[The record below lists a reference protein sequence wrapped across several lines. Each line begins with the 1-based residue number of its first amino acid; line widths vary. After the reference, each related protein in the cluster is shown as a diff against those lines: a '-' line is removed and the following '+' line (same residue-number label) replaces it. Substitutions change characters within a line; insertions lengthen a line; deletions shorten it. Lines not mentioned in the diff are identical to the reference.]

1 VAQGL
6 TAYSYDPDVNPQ
18 RIPSEDLQLTE
29 LPADDLR
36 FAVPLYTTAE
46 AARLVGVPTS
56 TFSSW
61 ARGYSRGNVTSNPI
75 VTAFPAEAGQPTIPF
90 VGLVEGMV
98 AAAFRRA
105 GVSMQH
111 IRRSLEALASE
122 MSLEHALASRRLY
135 ADGASILLDYAHEH
149 DQERL
154 LAVVVTGQRVFTP
167 VVEQYLKRISYDG
180 SGWAHLVVLP
190 ITPRELLVA
199 DPTRA
204 FGRPIFA
211 KGGAPMEEVL
221 NRFRAGEPLRSV
233 ADDFDLAQEDV
244 EDVIRAAL
252 PPAA

>member
-1 VAQGL
+1 M
-6 TAYSYDPDVNPQ
+6 
-18 RIPSEDLQLTE
+18 TE
-29 LPADDLR
+29 PPAADLR
-36 FAVPLYTTAE
+36 FTVPLYTTAE

-56 TFSSW
+56 TFGIW
-61 ARGYSRGNVTSNPI
+61 ARGHSRGKVRSEPI
-75 VTAFPAEAGQPTIPF
+75 VTSLPVEPGQPSIPF

-111 IRRSLEALASE
+111 IRHSLKALAAG
-122 MSLEHALASRRLY
+122 MGVEHALASRKLY
-135 ADGASILLDYAHEH
+135 TDGAGILYDYAQEH
-149 DQERL
+149 DEERV

-167 VVEQYLKRISYDG
+167 IVKQYLKRITYD
-180 SGWAHLVVLP
+180 SAGWASLVVLP
-190 ITPRELLVA
+190 ITPRELVVA
-199 DPTRA
+199 DPQRA

-233 ADDFDLAQEDV
+233 ADDFDLAPEDV

-252 PPAA
+252 PAAA